1 MRIKFVS
8 YFFIFFLFKVGGGDT
23 ARSSRPGWCPHQPT
37 NIWNMRW
44 FIQYIF
50 FFFLILFCKNLFAQN
65 KSARY
70 EIDAKRI
77 GVNFYDK
84 DALPR
89 SREFIRLDST
99 YYVGWYYEGMFKYDR
114 AADYLGY
121 KNCIEPL
128 KKSFLLFEKNYKNDL
143 KTVLTPG
150 AYSFA
155 QSDIM
160 QLSNA
165 LYDSYSNVEE
175 PDSAMWVLNKIQSW
189 NTGNDFMEYHIKTAW
204 TIHRNRF
211 YLHKYVFLKNTVE
224 ENEQL
229 ALNHLYTALAGG
241 DANAIFYLAIIHNYL
256 LNIDSAALYYN
267 ILKQTGGFS
276 YNNYAHFQNT
286 LGNFAEAINDF
297 ENDMNAFDKRLIE
310 AYYFLPTLFINSG
323 ESKKAI
329 DETNGIIATN
339 GSTPGFGWYNIAL
352 ARSYLYNGQ
361 LDSCDKAIT
370 KAAQFKEVHIGTT
383 LGQSQYDFAVNVIKL
398 MLAENKIARVKFLNT
413 GWWYSLKDLSE
424 IAGLKGEQFLLK
436 FALVN
441 QLSGNPERE
450 QVIYNIFTSENVI
463 GFDEILD
470 LMKNISPQYFAE
482 IYKQKLQTEKRKNI
496 VRYLQLFYGEFSYEK
511 DDYNESLHTFE
522 NILNTALLDTSH
534 EKLFIARLYESLARS
549 YSHDDEKDKE
559 ANMKYNFFNE
569 YPQLIPFSGFTIKM
583 NLATSG
589 LDNSMEK
596 NIIKELKSCDINFT
610 DETNSNIPK
619 AFINFLQLKNKYEVD
634 YNVTD
639 ANGKIIVP
647 QQKIYFKNE
656 KGVGKELALRL
667 CGVGGPAELD

>member
-1 MRIKFVS
+1 MRRFSPYI
-8 YFFIFFLFKVGGGDT
+8 FLF
-23 ARSSRPGWCPHQPT
+23 
-37 NIWNMRW
+37 I
-44 FIQYIF
+44 
-50 FFFLILFCKNLFAQN
+50 LIVFCKNSFSQFNA
-65 KSARY
+65 ARY
-70 EIDAKRI
+70 EINAKRV

-128 KKSFLLFEKNYKNDL
+128 RKSFFLFERNYKNDL

-150 AYSFA
+150 RYSFA
-155 QSDIM
+155 QSDIV
-160 QLSNA
+160 QISNA

-175 PDSAMWVLNKIQSW
+175 PDSAMWVLDRIQSW
-189 NTGNDFMEYHIKTAW
+189 NTGNDFMEYNIKAAW

-211 YLHKYVFLKNTVE
+211 YIHKYSFLKNTVE
-224 ENEQL
+224 GNEQL
-229 ALNHLYTALAGG
+229 ALDHLYTALAGG
-241 DANAIFYLAIIHNYL
+241 DANSIFYLAIIHNYL
-256 LNIDSAALYYN
+256 LNIDSAGLYYD

-286 LGNFAEAINDF
+286 QGNFADAITNF
-297 ENDMNAFDKRLIE
+297 ENDKYAFDKRLIE

-323 ESKKAI
+323 KSKEAI
-329 DETNGIIATN
+329 DQTNSIINTN

-361 LDSCDKAIT
+361 LDSCENAIN

-398 MLAENKIARVKFLNT
+398 MLTTNKIERIKFLNS
-413 GWWYSLKDLSE
+413 GWWYSLSDLSE
-424 IAGLKGEQFLLK
+424 ISALTGEQFLLK

-441 QLSGNPERE
+441 ELAGNPERE
-450 QVIYNIFTSENVI
+450 QVLYNIFASENVI
-463 GFDEILD
+463 GFDEILN

-482 IYKQKLQTEKRKNI
+482 IYKQKEANEKRKNI
-496 VRYLQLFYGEFSYEK
+496 VRYMQLFYGEFSNEK
-511 DDYNESLHTFE
+511 GDYNESQQTFE
-522 NILNTALLDTSH
+522 NILNTALLDTAH
-534 EKLFIARLYESLARS
+534 EKLFVARLYESLARS
-549 YSHDDEKDKE
+549 YSHDDEKDK
-559 ANMKYNFFNE
+559 AQDMKYNFFKE

-583 NLATSG
+583 NLSMSALNT
-589 LDNSMEK
+589 SMEK
-596 NIIKELKSCDINFT
+596 SIIKELKGCDIDFT
-610 DETNSNIPK
+610 DETTSNIPK
-619 AFINFLQLKNKYEVD
+619 AFINFTALKNKYEVD
-634 YNVTD
+634 YSVTD

-647 QQKIYFKNE
+647 PQKMYFKKE
-656 KGVGKELALRL
+656 DGVGKEIALRL
-667 CGVGGPAELD
+667 CGVGGPMEFEED

>member
-1 MRIKFVS
+1 MHRFTPYILVFV
-8 YFFIFFLFKVGGGDT
+8 LT
-23 ARSSRPGWCPHQPT
+23 AVS
-37 NIWNMRW
+37 
-44 FIQYIF
+44 
-50 FFFLILFCKNLFAQN
+50 KNSFAQFN
-65 KSARY
+65 AKRY

-128 KKSFLLFEKNYKNDL
+128 KKALFLFERNYKNDL

-150 AYSFA
+150 RYSFA
-155 QSDIM
+155 QSDIV
-160 QLSNA
+160 QLCNA

-175 PDSAMWVLNKIQSW
+175 PDSAMWLLNRIQGW
-189 NTGNDFMEYHIKTAW
+189 EVPADFMEYNIKAAW

-211 YLHKYVFLKNTVE
+211 YIHKYSFLKNTVSA
-224 ENEQL
+224 NEDL

-256 LNIDSAALYYN
+256 LNMDSTALYYD

-286 LGNFAEAINDF
+286 LGNFADAITNF
-297 ENDMNAFDKRLIE
+297 ENDKYAFDKRLIE

-323 ESKKAI
+323 QSQKAI
-329 DETNGIIATN
+329 NETNGIIYTN

-361 LDSCDKAIT
+361 LDSCEKAIN

-398 MLAENKIARVKFLNT
+398 MLAQNKIARIKFRNK
-413 GWWYSLKDLSE
+413 GWWYSLSDLSE
-424 IAGLKGEQFLLK
+424 IGALSSERFLLK

-441 QLSGNPERE
+441 ELAGNPERE
-450 QVIYNIFTSENVI
+450 QVIYNIFTSENVV
-463 GFDEILD
+463 GFDEILTI
-470 LMKNISPQYFAE
+470 MKNISPQYFAE
-482 IYKQKLQTEKRKNI
+482 VYKQKEVTEKRKNI
-496 VRYLQLFYGEFSYEK
+496 VRYMQLFYGEFSYEK
-511 DDYNESLHTFE
+511 GDYNESEQTFE

-534 EKLFIARLYESLARS
+534 EKLFIARLYESLARN
-549 YSHDDEKDKE
+549 YLHDGEKDKAE
-559 ANMKYNFFNE
+559 NMKYNFFRE

-583 NLATSG
+583 NLSTSPLNTPG
-589 LDNSMEK
+589 EK
-596 NIIKELKSCDINFT
+596 NIIKELKGCNINFT
-610 DETNSNIPK
+610 DETGSDIPT
-619 AFINFLQLKNKYEVD
+619 AFINLSQLKNKYEVD
-634 YNVTD
+634 YSVTD
-639 ANGKIIVP
+639 ASGKLIVP
-647 QQKIYFKNE
+647 RQKMYFKKE
-656 KGVGKELALRL
+656 DGVGKELALRL
-667 CGVGGPAELD
+667 FGVGGPVGFE